1 MSTLDKFIPQ
11 VVSTILSD
19 VNQWSEFDSIQ
30 IILIKGNKS
39 NVININ
45 NGVAEIKQWCLINS
59 VNIQMDE
66 ISQEFQP
73 TPTLADPQNETQ
85 YYSSKKKVKLVL
97 VPNTEKKGNKQQN
110 EVKLKSDRFYLQ
122 NRYFY
127 FLYFITWYQLNKEKE
142 GWQKGKKISNE
153 LIFEMIGEKTE
164 RSYDW
169 QCGDEANEQTRAK
182 SKLKECCNQF
192 EIIILD
198 GGYFKLNT
206 KILLKKIMLKK
217 Y

>member
-73 TPTLADPQNETQ
+73 TPTLADPQNEMQ

-127 FLYFITWYQLNKEKE
+127 FLYFITWYQLHKEKE

-206 KILLKKIMLKK
+206 KILLKKRMLKK

>member
-1 MSTLDKFIPQ
+1 MPKSDNDLPQ
-11 VVSTILSD
+11 IAKTILSD
-19 VNQWSEFDSIQ
+19 VKQWSKYGRSQ
-30 IILIKGNKS
+30 IIHEAEDKIYFIRIDNEIAKVEEYCNK
-39 NVININ
+39 
-45 NGVAEIKQWCLINS
+45 NS
-59 VNIQMDE
+59 FDIQMDE

-206 KILLKKIMLKK
+206 KILLKKRMLKK

>member
-30 IILIKGNKS
+30 IILIKGNES

-206 KILLKKIMLKK
+206 KILLKKRMLKK

>member
-206 KILLKKIMLKK
+206 KILLKKRMLKK

>member
-30 IILIKGNKS
+30 IILIKGNES

-97 VPNTEKKGNKQQN
+97 VPNPEKKGNKQQN

-122 NRYFY
+122 NRYFD

-142 GWQKGKKISNE
+142 GWKKGKEISNE

-206 KILLKKIMLKK
+206 KILLKKRMLKK